1 MCPWFALKPR
11 GSRDYVGQAWVGS
24 WPTKLVALWLD
35 RDASNGPT
43 EQASSGS
50 YSSTPTTPVG
60 GPRRGLGSAREGSDK
75 LLFRR
80 ALWSVAAADGQH
92 CVHMQSAWVLR
103 VVLRRP
109 ECGLGQG
116 SLAGARR
123 GRLSISTH
131 GTDGSGTCREVQT
144 GPLSCATASSV
155 TFSSL
160 YKRLYTRA
168 LKPGIH
174 S

>member
-1 MCPWFALKPR
+1 MR
-11 GSRDYVGQAWVGS
+11 
-24 WPTKLVALWLD
+24 LD

-50 YSSTPTTPVG
+50 YANTPTKPVG
-60 GPRRGLGSAREGSDK
+60 GPRRGLGSAREGSDE

-80 ALWSVAAADGQH
+80 ALWSVAAADGRH
-92 CVHMQSAWVLR
+92 CVHVRSAWVLR
-103 VVLRRP
+103 AVLRRP

-131 GTDGSGTCREVQT
+131 DTDGSGTTADVQRCRL
-144 GPLSCATASSV
+144 GLYLSC
-155 TFSSL
+155 
-160 YKRLYTRA
+160 
-168 LKPGIH
+168 
-174 S
+174 